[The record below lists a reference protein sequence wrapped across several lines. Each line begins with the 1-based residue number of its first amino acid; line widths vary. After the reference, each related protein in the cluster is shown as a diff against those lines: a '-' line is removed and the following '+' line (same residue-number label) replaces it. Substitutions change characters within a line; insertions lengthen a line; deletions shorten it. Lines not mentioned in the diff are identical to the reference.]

1 MFRRLEWAL
10 KLRGCERNIW
20 ERKIWQF
27 IVMKRVALCLL
38 VVGFYFMHRR
48 HIVSLPIHVQSY
60 DEIDQTMNCT
70 NFIVSIVATGR
81 QFNETLRQAV

>member
-1 MFRRLEWAL
+1 MGKKNLAIHRYEARCAVSPRCRFL
-10 KLRGCERNIW
+10 
-20 ERKIWQF
+20 
-27 IVMKRVALCLL
+27 
-38 VVGFYFMHRR
+38 FYASSSYSTSTYTRP
-48 HIVSLPIHVQSY
+48 VVQSY